1 MFKTIKKLFK
11 ILDAQKSKEFKILI
25 ILMFF
30 SMILETIGI
39 GSMIPLINFFTDG
52 NILLPYDINLNQT
65 LLNFGIREN
74 NILNFILIILIFIFL
89 IKNIYITFY
98 SWIESKFAYK
108 VRFDLGVRLFNK
120 YLYNSYTFHLS
131 NNSSN
136 LISKIVHETGVYGA
150 ALINFST
157 LLTEVLI
164 IFGLLTLLLLIKPQ
178 ETFIIILIGFFFS
191 SIYYFGIKSLISRWG
206 KKRVAT
212 ERAKMKSLKQ
222 GLGAIKDIIFYK
234 AQRYFIDI
242 FNTNSNDLSKVSFKM
257 AFLDKLPKIWFEM
270 IAIIII
276 TVIIFFLS
284 LKKVD
289 TSAIMATVGI
299 FLITSLRIIPS
310 INRILTSLQNI
321 KYAEASFDSL
331 LIDLAPAKK
340 FPTIDKINQ
349 SDNKINFQKEI
360 KFNDVFFN
368 YSKSDKPVLKNVSL
382 TFKKNEFIGIIG
394 ETGTGKS
401 TFVDLFIGLLFPNK
415 GTITVD
421 GKNINSNLEGWKEK
435 LGYVPQNLYL
445 LDESIRNNVAFGYKE
460 NELNIAKVASSVEK
474 SQLTKF
480 VKNLKDG
487 LLSNVGER
495 GVKISGGEKQRLGIA
510 RALYND
516 PDILIFDEA
525 TSSLDLETEKRIL
538 ETLIKI
544 KKNKTIIFVT
554 HRISSLS
561 YCDKIFE
568 VQNNEIKEIKKNKNF
583 D

>member
-1 MFKTIKKLFK
+1 MVKIIRKIFK
-11 ILDAQKSKEFKILI
+11 ILDTQKKKEFKILI
-25 ILMFF
+25 ILMFL
-30 SMILETIGI
+30 SMILETVGI
-39 GSMIPLINFFTDG
+39 GAMIPLINFFTDG

-65 LLNFGIREN
+65 LLNFGIPEN
-74 NILNFILIILIFIFL
+74 NILNFMLIILILIFL
-89 IKNIYITFY
+89 IKNIYIGFY
-98 SWIESKFAYK
+98 SWVESKFAYK
-108 VRFDLGVRLFNK
+108 IRFDLGVRLFSK
-120 YLYNSYTFHLS
+120 YLYNPYAFHLS

-136 LISKIVHETGVYGA
+136 LISKIVQETAVYGSA
-150 ALINFST
+150 VIHLST
-157 LLTEVLI
+157 FLTEVLI
-164 IFGLLTLLLLIKPQ
+164 IFGLITLLLLIKPQ

-191 SIYYFGIKSLISRWG
+191 SIYYFGLKNLISRWG
-206 KKRVAT
+206 KKREAT

-222 GLGAIKDIIFYK
+222 GLGAIKDIIFYN

-242 FNTNSNDLSKVSFKM
+242 FNSDSNDLSKVGFKM
-257 AFLDKLPKIWFEM
+257 YFLGKLPKVWFEM
-270 IAIIII
+270 IAI
-276 TVIIFFLS
+276 TVMTFVIFFLH

-289 TSAIMATVGI
+289 PSTIIATVSI
-299 FLITSLRIIPS
+299 FLMTSLRIIPS
-310 INRILTSLQNI
+310 INRILTSLQEI
-321 KYAEASFDSL
+321 KYSEASFDSL

-340 FPTIDKINQ
+340 FPKIDKINQ

-382 TFKKNEFIGIIG
+382 TLKKNEFIGIIG

-516 PDILIFDEA
+516 PGILIFDEA

-568 VQNNEIKEIKKNKNF
+568 VQNNEIKEIKKF